1 LNIVLIF
8 QTSIILTL
16 WNDIRYLIAM
26 INLYFIGS
34 AGSGKSSLTG
44 AFNGWMENQKYNT
57 ITVNLDPGIENAPY
71 VPDVDIRD
79 WIKLGDVMKEYGVG
93 PNGAQIIAADLLALN
108 IDEMKEI
115 IESMEAEY
123 VIFDTP
129 GQMELFV
136 LRQSGKF
143 LIDTLGAEQSIIGFL
158 YDPVISKTPSGLISL
173 MLQAASVQVRFN
185 VPFLNILTK
194 TDMLKDKELI
204 KIMNWGKDTM
214 DLEDAIQSEV
224 PTLKSQLSIEF
235 LTALRSFGASQNII
249 PVSSTYGSG
258 MEDIY
263 TTAQQIYF
271 GGEDLSK
278 G

>member
-1 LNIVLIF
+1 
-8 QTSIILTL
+8 
-16 WNDIRYLIAM
+16 M

-44 AFNGWMENQKYNT
+44 AFAGWMQHHGYDAV
-57 ITVNLDPGIENAPY
+57 TVNLDPGIENAPY

-79 WIKLGDVMKEYGVG
+79 WIKLRDVMKEYGVG
-93 PNGAQIIAADLLALN
+93 PNGAQIIAADMLALN
-108 IDEMKEI
+108 INEMKEI
-115 IESMEAEY
+115 IQSFETEY

-143 LIDTLGAEQSIIGFL
+143 LIDALGAPQSIIGFL
-158 YDPVISKTPSGLISL
+158 YDPVISRNPSGFITL

-185 VPFLNILTK
+185 VPFLSILTK
-194 TDMLKDKELI
+194 SDLLTDDERGKILDWSRNLMEL
-204 KIMNWGKDTM
+204 D
-214 DLEDAIQSEV
+214 DAIHGEI
-224 PTLKSQLSIEF
+224 PTLHSQLSIEF
-235 LTALRSFGASQNII
+235 LSALKSFGAGQSMF

-263 TTAQQIYF
+263 NAAQQVF
-271 GGEDLSK
+271 HGGEDLSK
-278 G
+278 D

>member
-1 LNIVLIF
+1 
-8 QTSIILTL
+8 
-16 WNDIRYLIAM
+16 M

-34 AGSGKSSLTG
+34 AGSGKSSLTC
-44 AFNGWMENQKYNT
+44 AYMGWMQNHGYDA

-79 WIKLGDVMKEYGVG
+79 WIKLRDIMKEHGVG
-93 PNGAQIIAADLLALN
+93 PNGAQIIAADMLALN
-108 IDEMKEI
+108 INEMKDI
-115 IESMEAEY
+115 IESFETEY

-136 LRQSGKF
+136 LRQSGKYLVDAF
-143 LIDTLGAEQSIIGFL
+143 GADKSIIGFL
-158 YDPVISKTPSGLISL
+158 YDPIISRNPSGFISL

-194 TDMLKDKELI
+194 SDLLSEEERGEISGWSRDLI
-204 KIMNWGKDTM
+204 SLD
-214 DLEDAIQSEV
+214 DAINNEL
-224 PTLKSQLSIEF
+224 PTLRTQLSIEF
-235 LTALRSFGASQNII
+235 LSTIKSFGASQNII

-263 TTAQQIYF
+263 NTAQQIYF
-271 GGEDLSK
+271 GGEDSGK
-278 G
+278 D

>member
-1 LNIVLIF
+1 
-8 QTSIILTL
+8 
-16 WNDIRYLIAM
+16 M

-44 AFNGWMENQKYNT
+44 AFAGWMQHRGYDS

-79 WIKLGDVMKEYGVG
+79 WIKLRDVMEEYGVG
-93 PNGAQIIAADLLALN
+93 PNGAQIIAADMLALN
-108 IDEMKEI
+108 INEMKETI
-115 IESMEAEY
+115 QSFETEY

-143 LIDTLGAEQSIIGFL
+143 LIDAFGAGQSIIGFL
-158 YDPVISKTPSGLISL
+158 YDPVISRTPSGFITL

-185 VPFLNILTK
+185 IPFLSILAK
-194 TDMLKDKELI
+194 SDLLADDEREKILNWSRDLMEL
-204 KIMNWGKDTM
+204 D
-214 DLEDAIQSEV
+214 EAINSEI
-224 PTLKSQLSIEF
+224 PTLRSQLSIEF
-235 LTALRSFGASQNII
+235 LLALKSFGASQNIV

-263 TTAQQIYF
+263 TIAQQVF
-271 GGEDLSK
+271 HGGEDLSR

>member
-1 LNIVLIF
+1 
-8 QTSIILTL
+8 
-16 WNDIRYLIAM
+16 M

-44 AFNGWMENQKYNT
+44 AYMGWMQNQGYDT

-79 WIKLGDVMKEYGVG
+79 WIKLRDIIKEQGVG
-93 PNGAQIIAADLLALN
+93 PNGAQIIAADMLALN
-108 IDEMKEI
+108 INEMKDI
-115 IESMEAEY
+115 IESFETEY
-123 VIFDTP
+123 IIFDTP

-136 LRQSGKF
+136 LRQSGKYLVDEF
-143 LIDTLGAEQSIIGFL
+143 GADKSVIGFL
-158 YDPVISKTPSGLISL
+158 YDPIISKNPSGFISL

-194 TDMLKDKELI
+194 SDLLSEEERGKISGWSTDLMELDEAI
-204 KIMNWGKDTM
+204 NSELPTM
-214 DLEDAIQSEV
+214 RN
-224 PTLKSQLSIEF
+224 QLSIGF
-235 LTALRSFGASQNII
+235 LSALKSFGASQDII
-249 PVSSTYGSG
+249 PVSSTYGAG

-263 TTAQQIYF
+263 NAVQQIYF

-278 G
+278 D

>member
-1 LNIVLIF
+1 
-8 QTSIILTL
+8 
-16 WNDIRYLIAM
+16 M

-34 AGSGKSSLTG
+34 AGSGKSSLTS
-44 AFNGWMENQKYNT
+44 AYLGWMQNHGYDA

-79 WIKLGDVMKEYGVG
+79 WIKLRDIMKEQGVG
-93 PNGAQIIAADLLALN
+93 PNGAQIIAADMLAMN
-108 IDEMKEI
+108 ITEMKDI
-115 IESMEAEY
+115 IESFETDY

-136 LRQSGKF
+136 LRQSGKYLVDAF
-143 LIDTLGAEQSIIGFL
+143 GADKSIIGFL
-158 YDPVISKTPSGLISL
+158 YDPIISRNPSGFISL

-194 TDMLKDKELI
+194 SDLLSEEERGEISDWSRDLMALDGAINSERP
-204 KIMNWGKDTM
+204 TM
-214 DLEDAIQSEV
+214 R
-224 PTLKSQLSIEF
+224 SQLSIEF
-235 LTALRSFGASQNII
+235 LSALKSFGVSQNLI
-249 PVSSTYGSG
+249 PVSSTYGAG

-263 TTAQQIYF
+263 NSAQQIYH

-278 G
+278 D